1 MGFSTTSSR
10 NWDGSGSDVQYI
22 INRTECVSRIWF
34 WVDFPGVSG
43 ESIGERR
50 GDERSECVDARW
62 F

>member
-1 MGFSTTSSR
+1 MGSSTTRSR
-10 NWDGSGSDVQYI
+10 YWDGSGPDVQYI
-22 INRTECVSRIWF
+22 SDRSKCIPRVWV
-34 WVDFPGVSG
+34 WVDFTGVSG